1 MRDIKFRFF
10 SKAADKYVS
19 NNSDYAVS
27 GNGKIYHLLD
37 AAFDKFE
44 PVKSEHMIKEQ
55 NTGLKDK
62 NGVEIYEGD
71 IVRNA
76 GIKEVVK
83 MELKECSG
91 NQHNF
96 GSVSI
101 SVLNAY
107 DPEREVIGNIHQNP
121 ELLENK

>member
-1 MRDIKFRFF
+1 
-10 SKAADKYVS
+10 
-19 NNSDYAVS
+19 
-27 GNGKIYHLLD
+27 
-37 AAFDKFE
+37 
-44 PVKSEHMIKEQ
+44 
-55 NTGLKDK
+55 DK

-121 ELLENK
+121 ELLEDK

>member
-1 MRDIKFRFF
+1 MRDIKFQVLWVR
-10 SKAADKYVS
+10 
-19 NNSDYAVS
+19 NNSDFTKSIESHYTTLDRLT
-27 GNGKIYHLLD
+27 NGDDNFPYRDVEVVEKRQY
-37 AAFDKFE
+37 
-44 PVKSEHMIKEQ
+44 
-55 NTGLKDK
+55 TGLKDK

-71 IVRNA
+71 VVRNA

-107 DPEREVIGNIHQNP
+107 DPEREVIGNIHKNP
-121 ELLENK
+121 ELLSD